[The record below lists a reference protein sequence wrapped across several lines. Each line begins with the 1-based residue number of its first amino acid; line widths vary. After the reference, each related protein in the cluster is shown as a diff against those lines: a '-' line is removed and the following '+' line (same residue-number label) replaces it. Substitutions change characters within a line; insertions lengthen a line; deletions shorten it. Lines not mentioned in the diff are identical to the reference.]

1 MALPVQRQLRKLN
14 ECHKTKNERYGSE
27 ADWYLWGKPAL
38 VELTLELYFSVLYVD
53 EEEPVVLRG
62 ERVVDKE

>member
-1 MALPVQRQLRKLN
+1 VCGIPESPTLVLLYV
-14 ECHKTKNERYGSE
+14 ES
-27 ADWYLWGKPAL
+27 WWLSLWGKPAL